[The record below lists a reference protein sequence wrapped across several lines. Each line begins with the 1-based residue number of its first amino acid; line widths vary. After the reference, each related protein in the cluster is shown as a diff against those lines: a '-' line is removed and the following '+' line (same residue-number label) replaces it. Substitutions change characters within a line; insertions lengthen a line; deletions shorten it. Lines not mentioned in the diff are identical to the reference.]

1 MKSQTVIILFLC
13 SIAGDASKE
22 VVSGYS
28 LEDVATTQ
36 SLIKVVEAS
45 DLSGSGSNSGSGDGD
60 GEDGFEKR
68 DQKSNIEK
76 LDERVREIGARLN
89 KELKTSSSR
98 KKKSVEVFQGSIRTM
113 LEDYGLKFLIKKL
126 KDAKVNLKKKPLE
139 VRSGSGVCFVC
150 LVYKLFCLDGPCTWK
165 PVTEIV
171 CF

>member
-1 MKSQTVIILFLC
+1 MKSQTIIILFLC

-22 VVSGYS
+22 V
-28 LEDVATTQ
+28 VATTQ

-45 DLSGSGSNSGSGDGD
+45 DLSGSGSNFGSNSGSGD

-68 DQKSNIEK
+68 DQESNIEK
-76 LDERVREIGARLN
+76 LDERVRETGARLN

-150 LVYKLFCLDGPCTWK
+150 LVYKLFCLGGPCTWK
-165 PVTEIV
+165 LVTEIV

>member
-45 DLSGSGSNSGSGDGD
+45 DLSGSGSNGD

-76 LDERVREIGARLN
+76 LDERVRETGARLN

-150 LVYKLFCLDGPCTWK
+150 LVYKLFSH
-165 PVTEIV
+165 
-171 CF
+171 